1 MSEPEIFPSTVPEA
15 IHCVGRKQ
23 ADLEISI
30 DGLMV
35 DDGTGLTTVG
45 GAGSS
50 QTQTNGTVME
60 EAPDDNSKSKSEA
73 GQWAF

>member
-45 GAGSS
+45 GAGR
-50 QTQTNGTVME
+50 NGTVVE